1 MEFILMAYPKNSSL
15 GQMGHLGP
23 RMSHSV
29 LRQDVRSHNS
39 GLFHNDCKDCFIILH
54 NERGQER
61 HGNGIN
67 GFSERNLILNG
78 EI

>member
-23 RMSHSV
+23 RMSHPV

-39 GLFHNDCKDCFIILH
+39 GSAAKIVL
-54 NERGQER
+54 
-61 HGNGIN
+61 
-67 GFSERNLILNG
+67 
-78 EI
+78 